1 MQQRQ
6 EEDEEEEAVQERQA
20 TLSVNCWSVTQS
32 ARNREGGGPDGIKDN
47 GGGSLQNDKTLNGF
61 E

>member
-6 EEDEEEEAVQERQA
+6 EEEEEEAVQERQA

-32 ARNREGGGPDGIKDN
+32 ARSREGGGPDGIKDN
-47 GGGSLQNDKTLNGF
+47 GGGLQNDKTLNGF
-61 E
+61 K